1 MPAAPPLEEPP
12 PPLDPQAVSVTTA
25 TVAHHV
31 LQEKLMPS
39 VRSAEPSSPLR
50 GLLPGTT
57 VPASDTPRSLRNVR
71 IAAVL
76 VVVAML
82 VGAHQ
87 AGILHELSDPASVK
101 RALVDLGPWGYLAFV
116 AAYAIFQP
124 FGVPGT
130 VFIVAAP
137 LIWPWSVA
145 FVLSMIGT
153 MLASIIGFSFARFV
167 ARDWVSRFIPERFE
181 KYDEALERRG
191 FATVFLLRL
200 IFWMPPLLHAFF
212 GVSKVRFWTHFWGS
226 LLGYVLPLLLT
237 SYFGAQMFSWM
248 RQASIEVWAA
258 TAAGIAM
265 IWIAVW
271 IIRRRAAR
279 TEAE

>member
-1 MPAAPPLEEPP
+1 MP
-12 PPLDPQAVSVTTA
+12 T
-25 TVAHHV
+25 
-31 LQEKLMPS
+31 
-39 VRSAEPSSPLR
+39 VRSAEQASPSRGVLR
-50 GLLPGTT
+50 GTA
-57 VPASDTPRSLRNVR
+57 VPTSDTPRSLRNAR

-87 AGILHELSDPASVK
+87 AGILEQLGDPASVK
-101 RALVDLGPWGYLAFV
+101 RALVDLGPWGYLAFIV
-116 AAYAIFQP
+116 AYAVFQP

-145 FVLSMIGT
+145 FVLSMVGT
-153 MLASIIGFSFARFV
+153 MLASVIGFSFARFV
-167 ARDWVSRFIPERFE
+167 ARDWVSRFIPERFA

-191 FATVFLLRL
+191 FTTVLLLRL

-237 SYFGAQMFSWM
+237 SYFGERMFEWM
-248 RQASIEVWAA
+248 RQASIEVWVA

-265 IWIAVW
+265 IWIVVW
-271 IIRRRAAR
+271 VLRRRSARAA
-279 TEAE
+279 AE